1 MKSETMIYAA
11 TVVLGCLAFALN
23 LRAFLLARRSRMM
36 EREQERERRA
46 KCAVLEVA
54 REFLQLELLAGGR
67 GKHHAYHVAE
77 NGMLLAVDAVAY
89 YLAVFARM
97 DDFWHVVAAAGGC
110 GRNPFAVSLD
120 KIDLGD
126 GKGHYTFIDDYGRKA
141 FVDGIVPPGLFDF
154 YDGARVTADDFKN
167 AVVDAQAEAGK
178 RNRSRYSMIIQD

>member
-1 MKSETMIYAA
+1 
-11 TVVLGCLAFALN
+11 
-23 LRAFLLARRSRMM
+23 MM

-54 REFLQLELLAGGR
+54 RKFLRLELLAGGR

-110 GRNPFAVSLD
+110 GRNPFAISLD

-126 GKGHYTFIDDYGRKA
+126 GKGDFTYIHDCCGKA
-141 FVDGIVPPGLFDF
+141 FIDGIVPAELLHP
-154 YDGARVTADDFKN
+154 YDCARATAEDFKN
-167 AVVDAQAEAGK
+167 AVVECQTEAGE
-178 RNRSRYSMIIQD
+178 RNRRRYSMTVHDC

>member
-1 MKSETMIYAA
+1 MNMTIVLNIA
-11 TVVLGCLAFALN
+11 TVIFGGFALAMSAWVYYS
-23 LRAFLLARRSRMM
+23 LRRRNEELRESARK
-36 EREQERERRA
+36 RRA

-54 REFLQLELLAGGR
+54 REFLRLELLAGGR
-67 GKHHAYHVAE
+67 GKHHAYNVAE
-77 NGMLLAVDAVAY
+77 NGMLLAVDAVDY
-89 YLAVFARM
+89 YFAVLARM
-97 DDFWHVVAAAGGC
+97 NDFWYVVASAGGT

-120 KIDLGD
+120 EIDLGD

-154 YDGARVTADDFKN
+154 YNGARVTADDFKN

>member
-54 REFLQLELLAGGR
+54 REFLRLELLAGGR
-67 GKHHAYHVAE
+67 GKHHAYNVAE
-77 NGMLLAVDAVAY
+77 NGMLLAVDAVDY
-89 YLAVFARM
+89 YFAVLARM
-97 DDFWHVVAAAGGC
+97 NNFWYVVASAGGT

-154 YDGARVTADDFKN
+154 YNSARVTADDFKN

>member
-54 REFLQLELLAGGR
+54 REFLRLELLAGGR
-67 GKHHAYHVAE
+67 GKHHAYNVAE
-77 NGMLLAVDAVAY
+77 NGMLLAVDAVDY
-89 YLAVFARM
+89 YFAVLARM
-97 DDFWHVVAAAGGC
+97 NDFWYVVASAGGT

-154 YDGARVTADDFKN
+154 YNSARVTADDFKN